1 LSGWLEDLEN
11 GVSYTL
17 PVWLPIS
24 VDDSETVGVEV
35 VGREKSFLVG
45 ILRSRGTKE
54 DTTQV
59 SKYLLNT
66 QQAVIALR
74 EKRFEDAAA
83 AWKAAT
89 EATEFDIRRAEAL
102 RSWAFASAQAIVLD
116 QESDVLDDDFFETI
130 IKKLKQLQ
138 IPGRYVSLVTREI
151 EFYEKLISIDFD
163 EIPEEVEGLQR
174 IAYTIDRKGKVENV
188 CRKLGKNVL
197 EQRESVEFTD
207 WTLLV
212 PHPLL
217 VYQLRRLCEDLD
229 SSPETALP
237 ILQEPSPSEM
247 NKWSVPPV
255 STPDPSPA
263 ETIDWGSFTPDLSA
277 TTKIDIEKG
286 LSESEIDTVKE
297 PEEVEDIPADQ
308 EPTKSEDSL
317 VQGAEVSGE
326 GVTTGK
332 SQGASGATFSPDT
345 TSPEDN
351 DRNSAIPSQSD
362 AAESTDKIGS
372 ERTEELV
379 TDRDIPKTT
388 GRLRKLRREAEASAS
403 DNPVMDTSSAGGGSR
418 YQRASAIKEYVKTR
432 ADGICEACGEAA
444 PFRTPDGEP
453 YLETH
458 HVDELGKGGEDH
470 PDKVVAVC
478 PTCHKQIHYGENGE
492 ELNEAIRE
500 RLKEGLADVGT
511 N

>member
-1 LSGWLEDLEN
+1 MM
-11 GVSYTL
+11 T
-17 PVWLPIS
+17 
-24 VDDSETVGVEV
+24 
-35 VGREKSFLVG
+35 F
-45 ILRSRGTKE
+45 
-54 DTTQV
+54 
-59 SKYLLNT
+59 SKPLL
-66 QQAVIALR
+66 
-74 EKRFEDAAA
+74 
-83 AWKAAT
+83 
-89 EATEFDIRRAEAL
+89 
-102 RSWAFASAQAIVLD
+102 
-116 QESDVLDDDFFETI
+116 
-130 IKKLKQLQ
+130 KKLKSFQV
-138 IPGRYVSLVTREI
+138 PDGYVSLVTREI
-151 EFYEKLISIDFD
+151 EFYEELISIDLD
-163 EIPEEVEGLQR
+163 EIPEGVEGLQR
-174 IAYTIDRKGKVENV
+174 IAYTIDRKEKVENF
-188 CRKLGKNVL
+188 CRKLKKDVI
-197 EQRESVEFTD
+197 EQRGNVEITN

-217 VYQLRRLCEDLD
+217 VYRLRRLGGDLD
-229 SSPETALP
+229 SSPETA
-237 ILQEPSPSEM
+237 LQEPSPSEM

-263 ETIDWGSFTPDLSA
+263 ETIDWGSFAPDLSA

-286 LSESEIDTVKE
+286 PAESEIDTAKE